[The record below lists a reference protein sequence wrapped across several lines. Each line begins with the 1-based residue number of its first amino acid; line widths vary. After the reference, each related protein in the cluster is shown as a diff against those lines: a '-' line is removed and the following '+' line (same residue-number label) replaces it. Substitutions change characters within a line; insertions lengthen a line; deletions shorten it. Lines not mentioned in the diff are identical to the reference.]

1 MTENSGLYG
10 GRIVVGVDG
19 TSASAAAVSWAVEE
33 ARLRRATV
41 HLVVVTC
48 DHDRNSRAL
57 YAGRPGEPQPEE
69 DSATRTALFTAE
81 RQAGKALPPDR
92 LSSELADGSP
102 AKVLIDRSS
111 GAELLVLGSAYP
123 EDRSASQAPVPMGP
137 VARAC
142 LHDAACPVVVVATPR
157 AL

>member
-1 MTENSGLYG
+1 MTEHSGFNG

-41 HLVVVTC
+41 HLVVAY
-48 DHDRNSRAL
+48 DHERNSRAL

-102 AKVLIDRSS
+102 AKVLIDRPS

-123 EDRSASQAPVPMGP
+123 EDRFASQAPVPMGP

-142 LHDAACPVVVVATPR
+142 LHSAACPVVVVATPR